1 MKARV
6 LFMVYVRPGEEQHF
20 EEAYKQV
27 SERNQGSIPG
37 QLYDELLRPAS
48 SQDPYILLSHWNSLE
63 EYRAWEQTPAHRES
77 AAPLR
82 QYWLRTNSRLYI
94 LVENT

>member
-6 LFMVYVRPGEEQHF
+6 LFMVYVRPGEEQNF

-27 SERNQGSIPG
+27 SERNRGRIPG
-37 QLYDELLRPAS
+37 QLYDELLRPAAP
-48 SQDPYILLSHWNSLE
+48 QDPYILLSHWNSLE
-63 EYRAWEQTPAHRES
+63 EYRAWEQTPGHRES

-82 QYWLRTNSRLYI
+82 QYWLRTHSQLYI
-94 LVENT
+94 LVENA